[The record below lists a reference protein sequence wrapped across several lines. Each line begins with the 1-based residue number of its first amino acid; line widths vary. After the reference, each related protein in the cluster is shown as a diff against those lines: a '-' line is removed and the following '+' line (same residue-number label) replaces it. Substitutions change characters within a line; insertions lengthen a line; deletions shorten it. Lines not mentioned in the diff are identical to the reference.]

1 MTSKRTRS
9 PTLKQPPG
17 GLQQPLDGTLL
28 PRTRVGRLDAVEHWR
43 REVGRIYRAMR
54 RGDMP
59 PDLGTKLTFVAQV
72 GAKLTEI
79 EEELR
84 QAKRIAEALEQ
95 HHNPLAQLE
104 GPAPDADQATPVEVL
119 PAESSEVQP

>member
-1 MTSKRTRS
+1 
-9 PTLKQPPG
+9 
-17 GLQQPLDGTLL
+17 
-28 PRTRVGRLDAVEHWR
+28 
-43 REVGRIYRAMR
+43 MR

-95 HHNPLAQLE
+95 HHSPTAQLE
-104 GPAPDADQATPVEVL
+104 GPAPGADQATPVEVL
-119 PAESSEVQP
+119 LAESSEAQS